1 MKPLPLC
8 SLTVLWFLKATV
20 AFIRTTPCFQHF
32 TNRKIHSAGRENR
45 MRHHVRSHSSK
56 QSWILEWH
64 PLLAPQPSIGENL
77 LPSGIQ
83 GWGRGRGRGR
93 QRNGECIAPLPL
105 SLGHLIHL
113 TSFTRVLTQ
122 FLLWRKMLASS
133 EPPVPWRCYLAALE
147 NFQHRGQLPPSSLW
161 PTLWT
166 GILPNPFLE
175 GAPVVVGLG
184 EGRVGYH
191 SVFLGQLWPVTGPAT
206 TVRIPPKSRFLF
218 SSRLKTPKN
227 RSQHRWWGGEC

>member
-1 MKPLPLC
+1 MTPAPCSSTQHWGKP
-8 SLTVLWFLKATV
+8 A
-20 AFIRTTPCFQHF
+20 
-32 TNRKIHSAGRENR
+32 
-45 MRHHVRSHSSK
+45 SK
-56 QSWILEWH
+56 WN
-64 PLLAPQPSIGENL
+64 PGVGE
-77 LPSGIQ
+77 GE
-83 GWGRGRGRGR
+83 GRGR

-161 PTLWT
+161 PTLRT

-175 GAPVVVGLG
+175 GAPVGVGLG
-184 EGRVGYH
+184 EGRWVIILCF
-191 SVFLGQLWPVTGPAT
+191 SVNFGQ
-206 TVRIPPKSRFLF
+206 
-218 SSRLKTPKN
+218 
-227 RSQHRWWGGEC
+227 